1 MDEAGWDRALK
12 SALRDSYVVQEVT
25 NTLTSEFPIHRY
37 GTIEMREMNVDVH
50 PHSFLGK
57 VNGCSTWVSPIGANG
72 FSTVSG
78 LAPTFILESK

>member
-1 MDEAGWDRALK
+1 M
-12 SALRDSYVVQEVT
+12 
-25 NTLTSEFPIHRY
+25 HRY
-37 GTIEMREMNVDVH
+37 GSIEMREMNVDVH

-57 VNGCSTWVSPIGANG
+57 VNGCSTWVSPVGANG